1 MAAREAGAE
10 VPHPHTGT
18 NPPRRVCQLTVI
30 DTEWEGGGYRWA
42 LTTSPE
48 LIGERCVSGTGLDLL
63 E

>member
-30 DTEWEGGGYRWA
+30 VTEWGGGGIAERWPLA
-42 LTTSPE
+42 QN
-48 LIGERCVSGTGLDLL
+48 
-63 E
+63 